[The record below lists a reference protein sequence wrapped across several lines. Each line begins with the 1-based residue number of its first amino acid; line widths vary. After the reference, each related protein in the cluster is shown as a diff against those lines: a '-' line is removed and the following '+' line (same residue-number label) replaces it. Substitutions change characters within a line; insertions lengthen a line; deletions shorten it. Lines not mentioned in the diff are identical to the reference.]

1 MCMSEEAFERM
12 IEGADLEEKEI
23 NIIRGDLGMKVTGQ
37 VETDP
42 VFKNRLRIMA
52 WEKIP
57 H

>member
-1 MCMSEEAFERM
+1 MSEEAFERM